1 MNQTDPAQY
10 AVQSAFSDPGV
21 HAILFDDLPSDVPRI
36 AAVVRNLLVHYRGG
50 VATFTG
56 ERLAEI
62 DHRWIDALLATDQRR
77 NGAALSAPR
86 EPVER
91 VVGCCRDYT
100 LLTVSA
106 LRHKGIPARSRVG
119 FAGHFGDGFN
129 WDHVVAE
136 YWNGERWVMIDAQLE
151 PGPQWSFD
159 TEDMPAGPFVS
170 AAQVWLGYRSGELDP
185 DVYGVDPG
193 MPIRGAWF
201 IRCYVFQQ
209 LAHLQG
215 DELLLWDNWG
225 AMSDTLDGVDL
236 AKTDEIAR
244 LLVAADNGDS
254 AAAAELSRRYAED
267 PDLHPAG
274 RVLNFSPSGSGP
286 TWIDLTTRQKLGQ
299 DERPSPTAALYE
311 GSI

>member
-21 HAILFDDLPSDVPRI
+21 HAHLFDDLPSEVPRL

-50 VATFTG
+50 GTFTG
-56 ERLAEI
+56 ERLEEI

-77 NGAALSAPR
+77 NGTPLAVPR
-86 EPVER
+86 EPSDR
-91 VVGCCRDYT
+91 AVGCCRDYA
-100 LLTVSA
+100 LLMVSA

-119 FAGHFGDGFN
+119 FAGHFMDGFN
-129 WDHVVAE
+129 ADHVVAE
-136 YWNGERWVMIDAQLE
+136 YWNGERWVMIDAQLQ
-151 PGPQWSFD
+151 PGPEWSFD
-159 TEDMPAGPFVS
+159 TEDMPVGPFVS
-170 AAQVWLGYRSGELDP
+170 AAEVWLGYRSGELDP
-185 DVYGVDPG
+185 DLYGVDPG
-193 MPIRGAWF
+193 MPIRGDWF

-225 AMSDTLDGVDL
+225 AMSDSLEGVDL

-254 AAAAELSRRYAED
+254 AAAEELARQYVED
-267 PDLHPAG
+267 ADLHPDG

-286 TWIDLTTRQKLGQ
+286 TWIDLTTRQKFGQ
-299 DERPSPTAALYE
+299 DERPSPTAPLYE
-311 GSI
+311 GSA